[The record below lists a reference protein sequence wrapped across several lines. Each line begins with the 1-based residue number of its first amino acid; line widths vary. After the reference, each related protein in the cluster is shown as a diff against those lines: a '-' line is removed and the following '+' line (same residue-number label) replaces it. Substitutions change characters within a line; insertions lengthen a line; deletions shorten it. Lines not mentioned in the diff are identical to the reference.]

1 MFHKLLRSLLASA
14 SGFSLA
20 LALVTSTQAAEPQGP
35 MDTEN
40 EALSSARQSQ
50 LAGYSNKAQ
59 SVSLGQ
65 ITSVSQLSDVQ
76 PTDWAFQALQ
86 SLVERYGCIAGY
98 PDGAYHGNRSL
109 SRYEFAAGLNAC
121 LDRINE
127 LIAAGTAD
135 LVSKE
140 NLVALQRLQEE
151 FAAELATL
159 RGSVDA
165 LEARTAELEANRF
178 STTTKLAGQVVF
190 GLSGVIAG
198 EEVNGEDIDR
208 NAVFGDRVR
217 LELETSFTGEDL
229 LYTRLATGNAANLLQ
244 ESTPQGALGFEQD
257 EGHQIG
263 LEVLLYQFPLGDR
276 TEITVGPAGIAT
288 DDFTDTVSAL
298 DGDGASGAISAFGTR
313 NSIYY
318 PPEGAG
324 LGVRHALN
332 DEFEVSAGYLA
343 ADANDPSAG
352 AGFFNGAYGAIA
364 QLLVTPHDDLKFGV
378 TYLRSYN
385 LELGTGSNRANPKTF
400 IEDNYGDETSIA
412 SDAVGAAFSWRISDA
427 VTLGGWGSYT
437 KVDVLD
443 GTFDED
449 NLGIW
454 TWAATLAFPD
464 ILKEGNLAGIIVGME
479 PKVTNA
485 DNSDLEDR
493 DTSFHVEGFFQLQ
506 LSDHVTLTPG
516 IIWLTSPDHN
526 DDNSDVVEG
535 VLRTTF
541 TF

>member
-385 LELGTGSNRANPKTF
+385 LEIGTGSNRANPKTF